1 MTRGCTSAQG
11 KEVGGGERAA
21 AVRRRGD
28 DPVVSRSA
36 FMFSVLLK
44 DQPMWMLAESAWL
57 YASAVETYTPAQK
70 LPDHNDIT

>member
-1 MTRGCTSAQG
+1 M
-11 KEVGGGERAA
+11 
-21 AVRRRGD
+21 
-28 DPVVSRSA
+28 SRSA

-44 DQPMWMLAESAWL
+44 DQPMWMLAESVWL